1 MSKKMTTTIAKALAS
16 KVMNNL
22 SIAFNQAVNAEKK
35 SVENSK
41 EWKEVL
47 KLKQNI
53 IKLEKEFEDK
63 KQAFFDSLTNKDFS
77 YSYKGYSNKPNTP
90 EVSVR
95 YNNQGSN
102 ITYDSLI
109 NDIIIE
115 DYTSNGGESG
125 EELVTRITKTILS
138 SHGIKTTK

>member
-77 YSYKGYSNKPNTP
+77 YSYKSYSNKHNTP